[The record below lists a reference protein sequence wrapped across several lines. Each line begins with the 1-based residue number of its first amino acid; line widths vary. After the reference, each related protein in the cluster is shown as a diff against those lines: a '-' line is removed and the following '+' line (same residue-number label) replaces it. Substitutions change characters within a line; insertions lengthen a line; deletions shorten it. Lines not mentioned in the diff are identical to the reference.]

1 MAAQTDLPFVGRRD
15 IFLNSSERQNSEGK
29 TGAVRETLP
38 YMLLDKERGEA
49 AMEELSLEKFEEA
62 SELVKQVT
70 LETKLVYSEYFS
82 SQTGNKVYFK
92 PENMQYTGAYKIRG
106 AYYKIHTLTEE
117 ERKKGLITASAGNH
131 AQGVAYAARLAGVK
145 AVVVMPTTTPLMK
158 VNRTKSYGAEVIL
171 EGDVFDE
178 ACAHVYKLAE
188 EHGYTFVHPFDDLDV
203 ATGQG
208 TIAME
213 IIKELPTVDY
223 ILVPIGGGGLC
234 TGVSTLAKLLN
245 PKIKIIGVEPAG
257 ANCMQESLRQGQ
269 VVSLPEVST
278 IADGTAVK
286 RPGEKLF
293 PYIQANVDDIIT
305 IEDSELIVAFL
316 DMVENHKMIVEN
328 SGLLTVAAL
337 KHLNVQKKKIVSILS
352 GGNMD
357 VITMSSIVQHGLI
370 QRDRVFTVSVL
381 LPDKPGE
388 LAKVSTLLAEEQG
401 NIIKLE
407 HNQFISIN
415 RNAAVEL
422 RITMEAFGTE
432 HKNQIVAA
440 LTNAGYRPKLV
451 KFKGSY
457 SEL

>member
-1 MAAQTDLPFVGRRD
+1 
-15 IFLNSSERQNSEGK
+15 
-29 TGAVRETLP
+29 
-38 YMLLDKERGEA
+38 
-49 AMEELSLEKFEEA
+49 MEELTLEKFEEA
-62 SELVKQVT
+62 SDLVREVT
-70 LETKLVYSEYFS
+70 TETKLVYSEYFS

-92 PENMQYTGAYKIRG
+92 PENMQYTGAYKVRG
-106 AYYKIHTLTEE
+106 AYYKISTLSGDE
-117 ERKKGLITASAGNH
+117 KAKGLITASAGNH
-131 AQGVAYAARLAGVK
+131 AQGVAYAAKLAGVK
-145 AVVVMPTTTPLMK
+145 ATVVMPTTTPLMK
-158 VNRTKSYGAEVIL
+158 VNRTKSYGAEVVL

-178 ACAHVYKLAE
+178 ACDYAYKLADE
-188 EHGYTFVHPFDDLDV
+188 QGLTFVHPFDDLAV

-269 VVSLPEVST
+269 VNTLSEVNT

-293 PYIQANVDDIIT
+293 PYIQENVDDIIT
-305 IEDSELIVAFL
+305 IDDSELIVAFL

-337 KHLNVQKKKIVSILS
+337 KHMDVQKKKIVSILS

-388 LAKVSTLLAEEQG
+388 LARVSALLAKEQG

-422 RITMEAFGTE
+422 RITLEAFGTE

-440 LTNAGYRPKLV
+440 LTGAGYRPKLV
-451 KFKGSY
+451 KFKGTY
-457 SEL
+457 SEM

>member
-1 MAAQTDLPFVGRRD
+1 
-15 IFLNSSERQNSEGK
+15 
-29 TGAVRETLP
+29 
-38 YMLLDKERGEA
+38 
-49 AMEELSLEKFEEA
+49 MEELTLERFEEA
-62 SELVKQVT
+62 SELVKDVT
-70 LETKLVYSEYFS
+70 TETKLVYSEYFS
-82 SQTGNKVYFK
+82 AQTGNKVFFK
-92 PENMQYTGAYKIRG
+92 PENMQYTGAYKVRG

-117 ERKKGLITASAGNH
+117 EKSKGLITASAGNH
-131 AQGVAYAARLAGVK
+131 AQGVAYAAKLAGVK
-145 AVVVMPTTTPLMK
+145 ATVVMPTTTPLMK
-158 VNRTKSYGAEVIL
+158 GNRTKSYGADVVL

-178 ACAHVYKLAE
+178 ACDHAYKLAE
-188 EHGYTFVHPFDDLDV
+188 EFGYTFVHPFDDLDV

-245 PKIKIIGVEPAG
+245 PKIKVIGVEPAG
-257 ANCMQESLRQGQ
+257 ANCMQ
-269 VVSLPEVST
+269 VSLKEGKVVGLPQVNT

-293 PYIQANVDDIIT
+293 PYIQENVDSIIT

-316 DMVENHKMIVEN
+316 DMVENHKMVVEN

-370 QRDRVFTVSVL
+370 ERDRVFTVSVL

-388 LAKVSTLLAEEQG
+388 LARVSALLAKEQG

-432 HKNQIVAA
+432 HKNQIVSA
-440 LTNAGYRPKLV
+440 LTSAGYRPKLV
-451 KFKGSY
+451 KFKGTY
-457 SEL
+457 SEM

>member
-1 MAAQTDLPFVGRRD
+1 
-15 IFLNSSERQNSEGK
+15 
-29 TGAVRETLP
+29 
-38 YMLLDKERGEA
+38 
-49 AMEELSLEKFEEA
+49 MEELTLEKFEEA
-62 SELVKQVT
+62 SELVKDVT
-70 LETKLVYSEYFS
+70 TETKLVYSEYFS
-82 SQTGNKVYFK
+82 AQTGNKVFFK
-92 PENMQYTGAYKIRG
+92 PENMQYTGAYKVRG

-117 ERKKGLITASAGNH
+117 EKSKGLITASAGNH
-131 AQGVAYAARLAGVK
+131 AQGVAYAAKLAGVK
-145 AVVVMPTTTPLMK
+145 ATVVMPTTTPLMK
-158 VNRTKSYGAEVIL
+158 VNRTKSYGADVVL

-178 ACAHVYKLAE
+178 ACDHAYKLAE
-188 EHGYTFVHPFDDLDV
+188 EFGYTFVHPFDDLDV

-245 PKIKIIGVEPAG
+245 PKIKVIGVEPAG
-257 ANCMQESLRQGQ
+257 ANCMQ
-269 VVSLPEVST
+269 VSLKEGKVVGFPQVNT

-293 PYIQANVDDIIT
+293 PYIQENVDNIIT

-316 DMVENHKMIVEN
+316 DMVENHKMVVEN

-370 QRDRVFTVSVL
+370 ERDRVFTVSVL

-388 LAKVSTLLAEEQG
+388 LARVSALLAKEQG

-432 HKNQIVAA
+432 HKNQIVSA
-440 LTNAGYRPKLV
+440 LTSAGYRPKLV
-451 KFKGSY
+451 KFKGTY
-457 SEL
+457 SEM

>member
-1 MAAQTDLPFVGRRD
+1 MD
-15 IFLNSSERQNSEGK
+15 
-29 TGAVRETLP
+29 
-38 YMLLDKERGEA
+38 
-49 AMEELSLEKFEEA
+49 ELTLEKFEEA
-62 SELVKQVT
+62 SEIVKQVT

-82 SQTGNKVYFK
+82 AQTGNRVYFK
-92 PENMQYTGAYKIRG
+92 PENMQYTGAYKVRG
-106 AYYKIHTLTEE
+106 AYYKISTLSEE
-117 ERKKGLITASAGNH
+117 EKFRGLITASAGNH

-145 AVVVMPTTTPLMK
+145 ATVVMPTTTPLIK
-158 VNRTKSYGAEVIL
+158 VNRTKGYGADVVL

-178 ACAHVYKLAE
+178 ACAHAYKLAE

-203 ATGQG
+203 AAGQG
-208 TIAME
+208 SIAME

-234 TGVSTLAKLLN
+234 TGVSTLAKMLN
-245 PKIKIIGVEPAG
+245 PKIKVIGVEPAG
-257 ANCMQESLRQGQ
+257 ASCMKESLRQGKVVTLPQ
-269 VVSLPEVST
+269 VNT

-293 PYIQANVDDIIT
+293 PYIQENVDEIIT
-305 IEDSELIVAFL
+305 IDDNELIVAFL

-337 KHLNVQKKKIVSILS
+337 KHIKAEKKKVVSILS

-357 VITMSSIVQHGLI
+357 VITLSSIVQHGLI

-388 LAKVSTLLAEEQG
+388 LARVSSLLAEQHG

-432 HKNQIVAA
+432 HKNQIVTA
-440 LTNAGYRPKLV
+440 LTDAGYRPKLV
-451 KFKGSY
+451 KVKGTY
-457 SEL
+457 SEM